1 MFLLY
6 KTRFICHPF
15 RFLEYREIE
24 RTGHLLSIQA
34 HEFFSS
40 LLESTNWL
48 KQFPELPNWFL
59 QIDYNELI
67 IKVNPHLVNVKY
79 RVGLFP
85 IVFRR

>member
-6 KTRFICHPF
+6 KTRFIF
-15 RFLEYREIE
+15 RSVKILEYREVE
-24 RTGHLLSIQA
+24 RTGHLFSIQA
-34 HEFFSS
+34 HDFLFT

-48 KQFPELPNWFL
+48 IQFPELPNWHF

-85 IVFRR
+85 IVFGR